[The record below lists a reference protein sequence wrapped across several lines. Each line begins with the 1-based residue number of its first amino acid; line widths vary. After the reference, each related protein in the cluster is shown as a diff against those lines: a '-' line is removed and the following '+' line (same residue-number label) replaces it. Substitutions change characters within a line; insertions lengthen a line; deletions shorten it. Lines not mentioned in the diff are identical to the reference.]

1 MRIER
6 WESNKKGNLDGIL
19 PTPAFLAQHLLKWKN
34 ISIQL
39 ELLKI
44 FPSFHKIYVAGPVV
58 MLKPALLT
66 GNMVKTRS
74 LREFYLFHFCHGCKP

>member
-74 LREFYLFHFCHGCKP
+74 LREFYLFHFCHG